1 MIISKQEIDKCVRI
15 ISTGARGK
23 SNKPVDLLPSER
35 ARLNAYR
42 RRLEQLPE
50 KPNEHLE
57 EVKTAVEKRRYDV
70 GSDEVAQKLLGR
82 VISDKVR

>member
-15 ISTGARGK
+15 ISTGTRGK
-23 SNKPVDLLPSER
+23 SKKHVNLLPSER

-42 RRLEQLPE
+42 RRLEQMPE
-50 KPNEHLE
+50 KPNKHLE